1 MKRKK
6 FNRIIVGAL
15 ISTIISS
22 SFVTGATT
30 RTVSFNTS
38 YLNRYEEI
46 GNVLKVDMDENG
58 QVTYSTTS
66 NLDKSTDSQEERKFS
81 WDNATVYFVLTDR
94 FSNGD
99 TSNDYSYGRGLDQN
113 GNVQEGYENN
123 PGGFHGGDLKGLTQ
137 KLEEGYFTDL
147 GVNAIWLTAPYEQIH
162 GFTSGNAAGGNG
174 QDNGEGFPYYSYH
187 GYWTLDYTNI
197 DENMG
202 TEEDFRNFVDTAH
215 EQGIRVVMDIVLNHV
230 GYTTMKDA
238 DEYGFGSMKDG
249 WEDYYYGDLSDL
261 DGGSVES
268 NTWYNK
274 DDPTWATNWWGND
287 FVRVSAGYA
296 GYESYSDG
304 GGYTNPLSGLPDIKT
319 EITQEVELPAIL
331 ETKWKREGRYEEEMA
346 ELDEFFTNRNLPRT
360 PRNYVI
366 KWLTDYIR
374 DYGIDGFRCDT
385 ANHVEMEGWAAL
397 NEEADIAFEEYKA
410 NNPDKV
416 LDAETDFWTT
426 GESWGHGV
434 TKSAFFTSGGFSSII
449 NFSFKG
455 ASTSNLKSKYN
466 ELAKVNKDDEFNVL
480 SYISSHDDTLYDRN
494 NLIDGGTSL
503 LLAPGAVQIFY
514 GDETA
519 RPLGWTD
526 FFTKGEYKDQMYRTS
541 MNWSDLT
548 NSNSQASK
556 TLAHWQKLGQFR
568 NNHLAVGA
576 GENIDI
582 ADSPYTFGRIYNKDG
597 DSDRVVCVVGA
608 SGTVDVDVSKVFSN
622 GSKVRDAYTGA
633 ITTVKDGK
641 ATFTADSNGVILI
654 EKGDKSPDVSISE
667 QSKKY
672 WTDTLELK
680 LYVSNSEVGRYS
692 INGVEQ
698 GTYTNGQTITIGEG
712 VDFDETTEVTVY
724 AKNLDGESEATYTY
738 TKVDASKIKV
748 KVNYDNP
755 NNWAN
760 PYVYIYRDVDGVVE
774 EVAPWPGVKLE
785 KDSDGWYSYT
795 QPLWES
801 AKVIFSNAG
810 GSQNPGQGQDGYN
823 VTDEMWY
830 YKGTWYTTNPLGPT
844 INSLSTDKKSPQ
856 GINEIIEVSAYAT
869 GSGTLQYKFE
879 VEKDGNSTV
888 IKDYSTNNTTTW
900 IPTEIGNYKI
910 KVTVKD
916 SNGMTSQ
923 KTVSFVIEK
932 GKLIIN
938 DVNTNKAEG
947 KVGEALEITTNASGL
962 GELQYKVSTHEIK
975 EGWKNLTSKY
985 STENVTQWTPDKA
998 GTYKIWVDVKDED
1011 GNKESKY
1018 ITIKVTK

>member
-46 GNVLKVDMDENG
+46 GNVLKVDMDDNG

-81 WDNATVYFVLTDR
+81 WDNATVYFALTDR

-296 GYESYSDG
+296 GYDQYSDG

-331 ETKWKREGRYEEEMA
+331 ETKWKREGRYEEERA
-346 ELDEFFTNRNLPRT
+346 ELDEFFTNRNLPRN

-514 GDETA
+514 
-519 RPLGWTD
+519 
-526 FFTKGEYKDQMYRTS
+526 
-541 MNWSDLT
+541 
-548 NSNSQASK
+548 
-556 TLAHWQKLGQFR
+556 
-568 NNHLAVGA
+568 
-576 GENIDI
+576 
-582 ADSPYTFGRIYNKDG
+582 
-597 DSDRVVCVVGA
+597 CVV
-608 SGTVDVDVSKVFSN
+608 
-622 GSKVRDAYTGA
+622 
-633 ITTVKDGK
+633 
-641 ATFTADSNGVILI
+641 
-654 EKGDKSPDVSISE
+654 
-667 QSKKY
+667 
-672 WTDTLELK
+672 
-680 LYVSNSEVGRYS
+680 NSCRFV
-692 INGVEQ
+692 
-698 GTYTNGQTITIGEG
+698 
-712 VDFDETTEVTVY
+712 
-724 AKNLDGESEATYTY
+724 
-738 TKVDASKIKV
+738 
-748 KVNYDNP
+748 
-755 NNWAN
+755 
-760 PYVYIYRDVDGVVE
+760 
-774 EVAPWPGVKLE
+774 
-785 KDSDGWYSYT
+785 
-795 QPLWES
+795 
-801 AKVIFSNAG
+801 
-810 GSQNPGQGQDGYN
+810 
-823 VTDEMWY
+823 
-830 YKGTWYTTNPLGPT
+830 
-844 INSLSTDKKSPQ
+844 LSVLFK
-856 GINEIIEVSAYAT
+856 
-869 GSGTLQYKFE
+869 
-879 VEKDGNSTV
+879 
-888 IKDYSTNNTTTW
+888 
-900 IPTEIGNYKI
+900 
-910 KVTVKD
+910 
-916 SNGMTSQ
+916 
-923 KTVSFVIEK
+923 
-932 GKLIIN
+932 
-938 DVNTNKAEG
+938 
-947 KVGEALEITTNASGL
+947 
-962 GELQYKVSTHEIK
+962 
-975 EGWKNLTSKY
+975 
-985 STENVTQWTPDKA
+985 
-998 GTYKIWVDVKDED
+998 
-1011 GNKESKY
+1011 
-1018 ITIKVTK
+1018 